1 MIQVNKYAKNMQNK
15 LDPYGST
22 YGIRHINHSS
32 PKTYCQLQWIRS
44 YIYINK
50 NLTFRNKIKK
60 KRKQLKI
67 DWMMFI

>member
-1 MIQVNKYAKNMQNK
+1 MIQVNKYAKNMQNE
-15 LDPYGST
+15 LDPYGRT

-32 PKTYCQLQWIRS
+32 PKTYSQLQWIRS

-60 KRKQLKI
+60 KENNGK
-67 DWMMFI
+67 

>member
-1 MIQVNKYAKNMQNK
+1 MQNK

-60 KRKQLKI
+60 KENNGK
-67 DWMMFI
+67 